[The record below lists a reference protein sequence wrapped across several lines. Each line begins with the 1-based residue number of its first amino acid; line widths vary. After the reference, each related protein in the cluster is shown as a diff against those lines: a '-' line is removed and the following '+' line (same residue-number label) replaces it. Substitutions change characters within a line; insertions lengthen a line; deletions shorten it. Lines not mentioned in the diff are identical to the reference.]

1 MSLAVLAQDMASRGR
16 GDDSML
22 IHMTPKE
29 VAGLQSLAMAHGGS
43 LTINPE
49 TGLPEAGFL
58 SSILPMVAGF
68 ALNAFAPGFGT
79 AIGSA
84 LGLGGAAGTAIGVGG
99 IASLATGSLSRG
111 LMAGLGAYGGAG
123 LAEGMMGAGAG
134 ALADTAAS
142 SQYSNMA
149 STMTEEAA
157 TEAGFGSVEE
167 AAQNAAAQAAKS
179 ASFSNTDK
187 LSAGWDM
194 AKKAPWE
201 FAKQNAMPLL
211 AATAPMLADEG
222 VQTVTKAPNQGYIR
236 PHTFDP
242 YTGQYTAQTPVKT
255 DEWGSRQFAAGGAV
269 AFAGGGFTN
278 EQIAAYIR
286 DQKLTTPEQINQ
298 AAAAFGIS
306 PEQMSAVQSPATA
319 PSLAGINAASNDY
332 QQAITATPELETQN
346 NAWEVSQ
353 GLPWANQEQPAA
365 KTTYL
370 GVAPGTQ
377 TSYSSDQINDA
388 INVSRSQGYTDAQIA
403 QGAGRFGAEPQTVI
417 NALAA
422 NPAEGNEYLTQEQMS
437 SMADEAAST
446 NGLAGLAG
454 LQDTFKANAAINDA
468 VRSGYG
474 DMENQFAP
482 VAAAPVAPV
491 AQAGLPALAAQ
502 QEEILAPVTP
512 TFTTAQV
519 AAYIRDQ
526 GLDTPAEL
534 QQAADVFDIPPTQ
547 MAAAQELLESTDT
560 TAVDDASNAYQQA
573 ITDNPAQGVAN
584 DAFVES
590 QGLPALAAQQEE
602 ILAPVTPTF
611 TTAQVAAYIRD
622 QQIDTPKELAK
633 AAEVFDISPEQ
644 VKAAQDL
651 LASSDVSSVNKASYD
666 YAKAVEA
673 SPAQG
678 VANDAF
684 VESQGLPAIDNSIK
698 AMTNVPTF
706 TTEQVAAY
714 IHDQNLKT
722 PAELAKA
729 AETFGIS
736 PTQLAAAQ
744 ALLASGNTAGAKTA
758 SETYATKVAA
768 NPALA
773 AQNTAWLATQGI
785 QPYSGLPTSWSGAGG
800 AGGAGGVGSVGTYST
815 PLGPTGTSGG
825 TQTFGGA
832 SGTTPVPKAAI
843 GTIAGTSTPVP
854 DAVIG
859 TIPGGT
865 AATTPVPKA
874 VIGTVGG
881 VSGFPVDPV
890 TLAKQ
895 QITEQ
900 GNVKTAKENAL
911 LDTFKTYVAANPTA
925 TPVELANYLDKIG
938 LSPEVASRA
947 TGMSPQQFSSAYF
960 DAKFNKM
967 TGDSQ
972 AAYQYLM
979 GKGAYPTKSSV
990 GEIMRP
996 YSEATLGIPGDI
1008 SKKRMLFDPV
1018 TKTYK
1023 ANPDYVPV
1031 SYEGGNKTYGQ
1042 SDKAISA
1049 YLTGNPSNTIDKT
1062 MTWAVQNHVPIE
1074 QLAALLGRPISE
1086 VQAAYDAAKK
1096 TLAGAAAAAAGATG
1110 VVDYTGAGAGVSTGS
1125 NGLSSPDAGDTGGE
1139 SAKNGGR
1146 IRAYAQGGISSLGSY
1161 SDGGQLL
1168 RGPGDGVSDS
1178 IPATIGRGQKAA
1190 LADGEFVIPAR
1201 IVSELGNGSTEAGS
1215 RALYKM
1221 LDRVQHARKK
1231 SIGKNRVAANTNAAR
1246 FLPA

>member
-1 MSLAVLAQDMASRGR
+1 M
-16 GDDSML
+16 
-22 IHMTPKE
+22 
-29 VAGLQSLAMAHGGS
+29 
-43 LTINPE
+43 
-49 TGLPEAGFL
+49 
-58 SSILPMVAGF
+58 
-68 ALNAFAPGFGT
+68 
-79 AIGSA
+79 
-84 LGLGGAAGTAIGVGG
+84 
-99 IASLATGSLSRG
+99 
-111 LMAGLGAYGGAG
+111 
-123 LAEGMMGAGAG
+123 
-134 ALADTAAS
+134 
-142 SQYSNMA
+142 
-149 STMTEEAA
+149 
-157 TEAGFGSVEE
+157 
-167 AAQNAAAQAAKS
+167 
-179 ASFSNTDK
+179 
-187 LSAGWDM
+187 
-194 AKKAPWE
+194 
-201 FAKQNAMPLL
+201 
-211 AATAPMLADEG
+211 
-222 VQTVTKAPNQGYIR
+222 
-236 PHTFDP
+236 
-242 YTGQYTAQTPVKT
+242 
-255 DEWGSRQFAAGGAV
+255 
-269 AFAGGGFTN
+269 
-278 EQIAAYIR
+278 
-286 DQKLTTPEQINQ
+286 
-298 AAAAFGIS
+298 
-306 PEQMSAVQSPATA
+306 
-319 PSLAGINAASNDY
+319 
-332 QQAITATPELETQN
+332 
-346 NAWEVSQ
+346 
-353 GLPWANQEQPAA
+353 
-365 KTTYL
+365 
-370 GVAPGTQ
+370 
-377 TSYSSDQINDA
+377 
-388 INVSRSQGYTDAQIA
+388 
-403 QGAGRFGAEPQTVI
+403 
-417 NALAA
+417 
-422 NPAEGNEYLTQEQMS
+422 
-437 SMADEAAST
+437 
-446 NGLAGLAG
+446 
-454 LQDTFKANAAINDA
+454 
-468 VRSGYG
+468 
-474 DMENQFAP
+474 
-482 VAAAPVAPV
+482 
-491 AQAGLPALAAQ
+491 
-502 QEEILAPVTP
+502 
-512 TFTTAQV
+512 
-519 AAYIRDQ
+519 
-526 GLDTPAEL
+526 
-534 QQAADVFDIPPTQ
+534 
-547 MAAAQELLESTDT
+547 
-560 TAVDDASNAYQQA
+560 
-573 ITDNPAQGVAN
+573 
-584 DAFVES
+584 
-590 QGLPALAAQQEE
+590 
-602 ILAPVTPTF
+602 
-611 TTAQVAAYIRD
+611 
-622 QQIDTPKELAK
+622 
-633 AAEVFDISPEQ
+633 
-644 VKAAQDL
+644 KAAQDL

>member
-1 MSLAVLAQDMASRGR
+1 
-16 GDDSML
+16 
-22 IHMTPKE
+22 
-29 VAGLQSLAMAHGGS
+29 
-43 LTINPE
+43 
-49 TGLPEAGFL
+49 
-58 SSILPMVAGF
+58 
-68 ALNAFAPGFGT
+68 
-79 AIGSA
+79 
-84 LGLGGAAGTAIGVGG
+84 
-99 IASLATGSLSRG
+99 
-111 LMAGLGAYGGAG
+111 MAGLGAYGGAG
-123 LAEGMMGAGAG
+123 LAEGMMGVGAQSLGTQVAEQSPAMNISADAVGGAG
-134 ALADTAAS
+134 DMVAQKMSTA
-142 SQYSNMA
+142 
-149 STMTEEAA
+149 TPW
-157 TEAGFGSVEE
+157 
-167 AAQNAAAQAAKS
+167 
-179 ASFSNTDK
+179 DK
-187 LSAGWDM
+187 VSAGWDVAKANPM
-194 AKKAPWE
+194 A

-211 AATAPMLADEG
+211 AATAPMMADEG

-319 PSLAGINAASNDY
+319 PSTAGINAASNAY
-332 QQAITATPELETQN
+332 QQAITAAPELETQN

-403 QGAGRFGAEPQTVI
+403 QGAGRFGVEPQTVI

-482 VAAAPVAPV
+482 AAAAPVAAAPVAAAPV
-491 AQAGLPALAAQ
+491 AQAGLPAIAAQ
-502 QEEILAPVTP
+502 QEEI
-512 TFTTAQV
+512 
-519 AAYIRDQ
+519 R
-526 GLDTPAEL
+526 
-534 QQAADVFDIPPTQ
+534 
-547 MAAAQELLESTDT
+547 AAA
-560 TAVDDASNAYQQA
+560 
-573 ITDNPAQGVAN
+573 
-584 DAFVES
+584 
-590 QGLPALAAQQEE
+590 
-602 ILAPVTPTF
+602 AP
-611 TTAQVAAYIRD
+611 
-622 QQIDTPKELAK
+622 K
-633 AAEVFDISPEQ
+633 A
-644 VKAAQDL
+644 
-651 LASSDVSSVNKASYD
+651 
-666 YAKAVEA
+666 
-673 SPAQG
+673 
-678 VANDAF
+678 
-684 VESQGLPAIDNSIK
+684 
-698 AMTNVPTF
+698 PTF

-722 PAELAKA
+722 PEELTKA
-729 AETFGIS
+729 AEVFGITPS
-736 PTQLAAAQ
+736 QMSD
-744 ALLASGNTAGAKTA
+744 ALQILASKTPGATAGARAA
-758 SETYATKVAA
+758 SEAYGSAIKAA
-768 NPALA
+768 PKLDVE
-773 AQNTAWLATQGI
+773 NTDWLATQGI
-785 QPYSGLPTSWSGAGG
+785 KPYAGLPISWDAKKVVDGG
-800 AGGAGGVGSVGTYST
+800 GGGGGGTKTVDKKVVVGDDATKIVDKKVVVGGGVKDI
-815 PLGPTGTSGG
+815 
-825 TQTFGGA
+825 
-832 SGTTPVPKAAI
+832 TPVPEKVI
-843 GTIAGTSTPVP
+843 TSVTGSTTPIP
-854 DAVIG
+854 DPVIT

-865 AATTPVPKA
+865 SAATPVPKA
-874 VIGTVGG
+874 VISTVGG
-881 VSGFPVDPV
+881 VSGFPVDPL

-895 QITEQ
+895 QIAAQ
-900 GNVKTAKENAL
+900 GTAKTQADNAH
-911 LDTFKTYVAANPTA
+911 LDMLRWYMGAYPNA
-925 TPVELANYLDKIG
+925 TPVDIANYVDQIGISPELASRAMG
-938 LSPEVASRA
+938 LSP
-947 TGMSPQQFSSAYF
+947 QQYKDQYF

-1008 SKKRMLFDPV
+1008 SKKRMLFDPA

-1031 SYEGGNKTYGQ
+1031 SYEAGNKVYGQ

-1096 TLAGAAAAAAGATG
+1096 TLAGATDATGATG
-1110 VVDYTGAGAGVSTGS
+1110 VVDYTGAGDAVGIGPVGDSAAAAAAAAGANAASGVGV
-1125 NGLSSPDAGDTGGE
+1125 GVFKRGG
-1139 SAKNGGR
+1139 GVH
-1146 IRAYAQGGISSLGSY
+1146 AYAQGGISSLGAY

>member
-43 LTINPE
+43 LTINPD

-58 SSILPMVAGF
+58 SSILPMIAGF

-111 LMAGLGAYGGAG
+111 MMAGLGAYGGAG
-123 LAEGMMGAGAG
+123 LAEGMMGVGAQSLGTQVAEQSPAMNISADAVGGAG
-134 ALADTAAS
+134 DMVAQKMATA
-142 SQYSNMA
+142 
-149 STMTEEAA
+149 TPW
-157 TEAGFGSVEE
+157 
-167 AAQNAAAQAAKS
+167 
-179 ASFSNTDK
+179 DK
-187 LSAGWDM
+187 VSAGWDV
-194 AKKAPWE
+194 AKANPLA

-211 AATAPMLADEG
+211 AATAPMMADEG

-242 YTGQYTAQTPVKT
+242 YTGQYTAQTPVKA

-298 AAAAFGIS
+298 AATAFGIS
-306 PEQMSAVQSPATA
+306 PEQMAAVQSPATA
-319 PSLAGINAASNDY
+319 PSTAGINAASNAY
-332 QQAITATPELETQN
+332 QQAITATPALETQN

-353 GLPWANQEQPAA
+353 GLPWANQEQP
-365 KTTYL
+365 
-370 GVAPGTQ
+370 V
-377 TSYSSDQINDA
+377 
-388 INVSRSQGYTDAQIA
+388 
-403 QGAGRFGAEPQTVI
+403 
-417 NALAA
+417 
-422 NPAEGNEYLTQEQMS
+422 
-437 SMADEAAST
+437 
-446 NGLAGLAG
+446 
-454 LQDTFKANAAINDA
+454 
-468 VRSGYG
+468 
-474 DMENQFAP
+474 
-482 VAAAPVAPV
+482 APVAPV
-491 AQAGLPALAAQ
+491 AQAGLPAIAAQ

-512 TFTTAQV
+512 TFTTPQV
-519 AAYIRDQ
+519 AAYI
-526 GLDTPAEL
+526 
-534 QQAADVFDIPPTQ
+534 
-547 MAAAQELLESTDT
+547 S
-560 TAVDDASNAYQQA
+560 
-573 ITDNPAQGVAN
+573 
-584 DAFVES
+584 
-590 QGLPALAAQQEE
+590 
-602 ILAPVTPTF
+602 
-611 TTAQVAAYIRD
+611 D

-729 AETFGIS
+729 AEVFGITPS
-736 PTQLAAAQ
+736 QMSD
-744 ALLASGNTAGAKTA
+744 ALQILASKTPGATAGARAA
-758 SETYATKVAA
+758 SEAYGSAIEAA
-768 NPALA
+768 PKLDVE
-773 AQNTAWLATQGI
+773 NTDWLATQGI
-785 QPYSGLPTSWSGAGG
+785 KPYAGLPISWDDKKVVDGG
-800 AGGAGGVGSVGTYST
+800 GGGTKTVHVGDDATKIVDNKVVVGGGV
-815 PLGPTGTSGG
+815 
-825 TQTFGGA
+825 A
-832 SGTTPVPKAAI
+832 D
-843 GTIAGTSTPVP
+843 STPVP
-854 DAVIG
+854 EKVITSVTG
-859 TIPGGT
+859 STTPIPDPVITTIPGGT
-865 AATTPVPKA
+865 SAATPVPKA
-874 VIGTVGG
+874 VISTVGG
-881 VSGFPVDPV
+881 VSGFPVDPL

-895 QITEQ
+895 QIAAQ
-900 GNVKTAKENAL
+900 GTAKTQADNAH
-911 LDTFKTYVAANPTA
+911 LDMLRWYMGAYPNA
-925 TPVELANYLDKIG
+925 TPVDIAKYVDQIGISPVLASRAMG
-938 LSPEVASRA
+938 LSP
-947 TGMSPQQFSSAYF
+947 QQYKDQYF

-972 AAYQYLM
+972 AAYPYLM

-1008 SKKRMLFDPV
+1008 SKKRMLFDPA

-1031 SYEGGNKTYGQ
+1031 SYEAGNKVYGQ

-1096 TLAGAAAAAAGATG
+1096 TLAGAAAEAGATG
-1110 VVDYTGAGAGVSTGS
+1110 VVDYTGAGAGVSEGS

-1146 IRAYAQGGISSLGSY
+1146 IHTYAQGGISSLGAY